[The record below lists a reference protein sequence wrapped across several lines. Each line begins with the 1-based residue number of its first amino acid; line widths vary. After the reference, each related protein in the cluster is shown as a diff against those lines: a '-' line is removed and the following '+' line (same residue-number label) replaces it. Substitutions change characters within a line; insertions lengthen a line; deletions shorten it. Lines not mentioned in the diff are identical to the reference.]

1 MSTLL
6 LRLAGPLQSWGTDS
20 RFDVR
25 RTGREPSKSGVI
37 GMVAAALGLSR
48 EDDSKIRDLA
58 GLRMGIRADREG
70 SLLRDYQT
78 VKAKQNKLYGP
89 AKDMAY
95 VTNRYYLSD
104 AVFLVGLEGD
114 RKLLEQIKEALQSP
128 AYPLYLGRRS
138 CPPAGKLVLGIED
151 MSLEEALVKT
161 PLLVEK
167 CLSARIVT
175 EVRNEET
182 GRLVHDQP
190 VSFSQKERRFTF
202 RKVTET
208 FYNKSGGEL
217 TEHDPMKELE

>member
-37 GMVAAALGLSR
+37 GMVAAALGISR

-138 CPPAGKLVLGIED
+138 CPPA
-151 MSLEEALVKT
+151 
-161 PLLVEK
+161 
-167 CLSARIVT
+167 
-175 EVRNEET
+175 
-182 GRLVHDQP
+182 
-190 VSFSQKERRFTF
+190 RRF
-202 RKVTET
+202 R
-208 FYNKSGGEL
+208 
-217 TEHDPMKELE
+217 